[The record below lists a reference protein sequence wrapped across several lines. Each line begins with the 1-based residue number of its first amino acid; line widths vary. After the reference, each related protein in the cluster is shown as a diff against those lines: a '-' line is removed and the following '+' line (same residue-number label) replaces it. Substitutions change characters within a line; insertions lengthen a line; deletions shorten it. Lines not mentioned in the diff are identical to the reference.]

1 MVVSP
6 MDSLCARFGNNDL
19 CPDIPSSRIGV
30 RAIPVCNFIYS
41 IDRTLGKDYAA
52 SPNKDVSSST
62 LNGFFSSFCI
72 RIHRVRSSHFFV
84 PNPRWISISISFIGY
99 TISANLVA
107 DTRST
112 CSQRVPRLL
121 GSSV

>member
-30 RAIPVCNFIYS
+30 RAISVCNVIYS

-52 SPNKDVSSST
+52 SPNKDVSSSI

-72 RIHRVRSSHFFV
+72 RIHRVRASHFFV
-84 PNPRWISISISFIGY
+84 PNPRWISISISFIGH
-99 TISANLVA
+99 TISANLDA
-107 DTRST
+107 DTRRT

-121 GSSV
+121 GASV